1 MRWAAITAPAME
13 AVCEEPPAIMLPGNE
28 ESPWATVTRSSG
40 RPSRSAVTIV
50 WVVEVP
56 IPMSLAG
63 TSTVAWPVL
72 SSLIRAALPGKR
84 W

>member
-1 MRWAAITAPAME
+1 MMD
-13 AVCEEPPAIMLPGNE
+13 AVCPEPPASRLPGNE
-28 ESPWATVTRSSG
+28 ESPKATVTRSSG

-50 WVVEVP
+50 WVVAVP

-72 SSLIRAALPGKR
+72 SSLIRAPPPGKR